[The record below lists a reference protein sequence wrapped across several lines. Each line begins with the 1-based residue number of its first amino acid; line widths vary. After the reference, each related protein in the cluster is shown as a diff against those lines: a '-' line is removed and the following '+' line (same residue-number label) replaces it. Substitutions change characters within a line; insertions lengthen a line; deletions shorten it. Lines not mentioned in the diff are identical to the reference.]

1 MSTEDGRQPL
11 MMITT
16 LNQLEE
22 IQERCGGATLYFG
35 PAGWFASTEVP
46 GRGRVS
52 SEPAHPDL
60 GVAVQRLYLDV
71 FEQAGNTAE
80 SQIL

>member
-22 IQERCGGATLYFG
+22 IQEACGGATLYFG
-35 PAGWFASTEVP
+35 PGGWLASAEVRD
-46 GRGRVS
+46 RGRVTS
-52 SEPAHPDL
+52 GPAHPDF
-60 GVAVQRLYLDV
+60 GEAVQRLYLDV
-71 FEQAGNTAE
+71 FNRV
-80 SQIL
+80 